1 MLNHP
6 DGQDIRLVEQLLDNF
21 ITDLTDDNSNTFITK
36 LEQLLIQIV
45 KAGKDVH
52 EWQKIIS
59 MLRRQTTSLLNPAER
74 TKAENL
80 WYQALVTINEIGER
94 FLIHRQLIFFE
105 TNQLGFILLDR
116 FERSKPL
123 IKKLYSD
130 SRKKINPPRKIN
142 R

>member
-80 WYQALVTINEIGER
+80 
-94 FLIHRQLIFFE
+94 
-105 TNQLGFILLDR
+105 
-116 FERSKPL
+116 
-123 IKKLYSD
+123 
-130 SRKKINPPRKIN
+130 
-142 R
+142 